1 MAEMDRLIS
10 RFGPKSVH
18 SAHIWQLNGLFW
30 LRSLVDLSISAFF
43 ALFTSGCAKYGR
55 YGQPEGS
62 VSVRVR
68 ADERARAQASGRS
81 YERCERVWA
90 RGCERAWTRE
100 RVGGRFERMGE
111 RRLNHEHRRRR
122 TGARGIYCHSLTSGS
137 RCTPASSMTRSCT
150 SAIRAST
157 SVAVAPPVFT
167 TKPACLVDTCAPPT
181 DVPCKPAS

>member
-18 SAHIWQLNGLFW
+18 NAHIRQLNGLFW
-30 LRSLVDLSISAFF
+30 LRSLASLSIPAFF

-62 VSVRVR
+62 ASAR
-68 ADERARAQASGRS
+68 ARAGASAGAGTGASASGASGRASAGTGASAGTRAHTQARAQAHTQAR
-81 YERCERVWA
+81 A
-90 RGCERAWTRE
+90 RGA
-100 RVGGRFERMGE
+100 
-111 RRLNHEHRRRR
+111 
-122 TGARGIYCHSLTSGS
+122 IYCHSLTSGS

-157 SVAVAPPVFT
+157 SAAVAPPVFT